1 MNNDR
6 WLLVGLALMV
16 LATGAMSW
24 SFYLTPPLAVRAD
37 TLGLIPAE
45 ISRWEGKDIEVES
58 GVAAMLDADFN
69 VQRTYVHPI
78 GDWVWLY
85 IGYYG
90 TERGGRPEHTPWACY
105 PSNGWNIVRS
115 DVVALGGAADF
126 EANEILV
133 EREGEIRLVHFWYQS
148 YRKEGMLGDFDQAVE
163 RLRNRVIDG
172 RADGALVRISTP
184 IDGPDSEDSAR
195 SRLRQFADALAPHL
209 REHWPRESDEASS

>member
-6 WLLVGLALMV
+6 WLLVGLAL
-16 LATGAMSW
+16 LALTTGAMSW
-24 SFYLTPPLAVRAD
+24 SVYLTPPLTVSAD

-45 ISRWEGKDIEVES
+45 ISRWEGEDIEVES

-105 PSNGWNIVRS
+105 PSN
-115 DVVALGGAADF
+115 
-126 EANEILV
+126 
-133 EREGEIRLVHFWYQS
+133 
-148 YRKEGMLGDFDQAVE
+148 
-163 RLRNRVIDG
+163 
-172 RADGALVRISTP
+172 
-184 IDGPDSEDSAR
+184 
-195 SRLRQFADALAPHL
+195 
-209 REHWPRESDEASS
+209 